1 MKVFGCLV
9 CGVAALETSKSH
21 FPKKFSWD
29 TLPVVWHGSVDDV
42 WSDET
47 VEALSKYAVVTLEKQ
62 AGGQAVYPWAQN
74 KSLSMLTCQKGFDLS
89 GCGCCQEDLFEQN
102 FKKLKAAHPHVMTI
116 AYVNSI
122 IAYPW
127 YRAAQQNA
135 ANQSLPLRLEDGS
148 FAHNINVNLARDET
162 WFAWNFGIEE
172 GRNLF
177 KEQCAGMT
185 KKSVDGCYV
194 DGCQNIPG
202 PLDPETKAAYIAGK
216 QQALEELQQEIPGM
230 LLCGSGGDTREG
242 MDGTSIQNWNKH
254 TDQLATREIPSL
266 MKAVSEGAMY
276 EAKGHVVCTAGV
288 DGDPSN
294 ADLQTE
300 LAAFLIAAG
309 EYSYYRCGGWG
320 HTDATWYPV
329 YDKKLGEPLSNA
341 TLGDDGIWRRSFA
354 AGTDVT
360 FNTQTNVGSIQWG
373 EDKIV
378 SV

>member
-1 MKVFGCLV
+1 MKLFVGIV
-9 CGVAALETSKSH
+9 CGSVAVEASKKH

-29 TLPVVWHGSVDDV
+29 TLPVVWHGSVDDT
-42 WSDET
+42 WTDET
-47 VEALSKYAVVTLEKQ
+47 VQALSKYAAVTLEKN
-62 AGGQAVYPWAQN
+62 AGGKNVYPWAKN
-74 KSLSMLTCQKGFDLS
+74 GSMLTCQKDFDLS
-89 GCGCCQEDLFEQN
+89 GCGCCQEDMFEKN
-102 FKKLKAAHPHVMTI
+102 FNKLKAAAPHVMTI

-127 YRAAQQNA
+127 YNAAHLNA
-135 ANQSLPLRLEDGS
+135 ANKSLPLRLEDGS

-172 GRNLF
+172 VRTIF
-177 KEQCAGMT
+177 KEQCSGMT
-185 KKSVDGCYV
+185 SKGVDGCYI
-194 DGCQNIPG
+194 DGCQNVPG
-202 PLDPETKAAYIAGK
+202 PLDSETKAAYIAGK
-216 QQALEELQQEIPGM
+216 QQALEELQQEVPGM

-242 MDGTSIQNWNKH
+242 MYGTSIQNWNKH

-276 EAKGHVVCTAGV
+276 EAKGKMVCSSGI
-288 DGDPSN
+288 DGDPNN

-300 LAAFLIAAG
+300 LAAFLVAAG
-309 EYSYYRCGGWG
+309 EYSYYRCGGWS
-320 HTDATWYPV
+320 HADAPWYPV
-329 YDKKLGEPLSNA
+329 YDKKLGAPLSNA

-360 FNTQTNVGSIQWG
+360 FNTNTNVGTIQWG
-373 EDKIV
+373 EDKVV